1 MKVRSPFSLKSAE
14 LSAEEG
20 LRVSLRMGD
29 SAIIVGEVRS
39 KEALTLYEAMRV
51 GAVANAVMGTL
62 HAESPYGVYDR
73 VVNDL
78 GVPKTSFKAT
88 DIIVIVNP
96 IKEPSGLKR
105 YRRVLRITEVRK
117 LWEQDPLK
125 EKGFVD
131 LMVYDAEK
139 DNLEPTL
146 ELINGDSD
154 ILKAVAS
161 RIKYLSKSWER
172 IWNMIETIGLSKKL
186 LVDIAREKNRK
197 DILEA
202 DFVSAYNEVFYQYV
216 DKSIKEYNEI
226 VKDYIL
232 DNMKKW
238 IYQKLS

>member
-1 MKVRSPFSLKSAE
+1 M
-14 LSAEEG
+14 
-20 LRVSLRMGD
+20 
-29 SAIIVGEVRS
+29 
-39 KEALTLYEAMRV
+39 
-51 GAVANAVMGTL
+51 ANAVMGTL

-96 IKEPSGLKR
+96 IREPSGLRR

-117 LWEQDPLK
+117 LWGEDPLR
-125 EKGFVD
+125 ERGFVD
-131 LMVYDAEK
+131 LMVYDPEK

-161 RIKYLSKSWER
+161 RVKYLSKSWER
-172 IWNMIETIGLSKKL
+172 VWNMIETIGLSKKL
-186 LVDIAREKNRK
+186 LVDIAREKGRK

-202 DFVSAYNEVFYQYV
+202 EFVSPYNEVFYQFI
-216 DKSIKEYNEI
+216 DKSIKEYGEI
-226 VKDYIL
+226 EKEYIL
-232 DNMKKW
+232 DNLKKW
-238 IYQKLS
+238 VYQKLS